1 MCQGK
6 RERKAAEKKAK
17 AKRKEEARRRKKR
30 PARNP
35 ELKIKKIHK
44 RISNFWH
51 KFDKIVTKILSK
63 RQNRMFSNFCMTRC
77 DDSSDDYETDS
88 DAPS

>member
-35 ELKIKKIHK
+35 ELKIKQFHK
-44 RISNFWH
+44 SIFQFLAQIRQIF
-51 KFDKIVTKILSK
+51 KFQQKFCFEAAKLYVFKFLFDKV
-63 RQNRMFSNFCMTRC
+63 
-77 DDSSDDYETDS
+77 
-88 DAPS
+88 